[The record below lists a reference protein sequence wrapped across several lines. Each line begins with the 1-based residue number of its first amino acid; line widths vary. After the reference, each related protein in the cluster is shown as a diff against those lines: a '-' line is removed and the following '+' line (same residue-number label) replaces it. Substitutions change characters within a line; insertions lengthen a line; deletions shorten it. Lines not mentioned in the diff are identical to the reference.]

1 MFVDM
6 LELRNS
12 EGYSSGESIEKSD
25 LQRKEQFFTF
35 VARKS
40 WSLTNKN
47 VLNVKA

>member
-25 LQRKEQFFTF
+25 LQRKEQFFTL